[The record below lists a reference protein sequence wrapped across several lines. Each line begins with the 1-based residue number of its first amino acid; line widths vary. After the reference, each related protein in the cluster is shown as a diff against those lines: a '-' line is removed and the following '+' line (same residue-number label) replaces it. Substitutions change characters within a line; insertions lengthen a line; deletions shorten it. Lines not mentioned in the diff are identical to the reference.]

1 MLFRGSL
8 SSVIKGEINRRSRG
22 APASIPLQPSMHKPC
37 LPPWPLTPQPLSDP
51 SGGASSKRI
60 PQCRAFSRA
69 CPPAIEQWA
78 GVKAIQ
84 SGLPPSCSPWLIN
97 HTPAARRVPSVI
109 LCLNYQQQFGSSYW
123 KDSYKYMPV
132 QVCKRGSLCGR
143 ETVCARFGLIVWP
156 ELIPEGLVFAHD
168 KAQSC
173 FRGKS
178 DRWTEEGGREWK
190 AVSQE
195 AAALTDLFCWTFPGE
210 SHLSEMLPAVR
221 GLKTPEN
228 KKN

>member
-1 MLFRGSL
+1 MCGHLVQWGTLCKWRYESSSNHSSPSLWFGIIAGGLWVSFRLFRGSL

-51 SGGASSKRI
+51 RGGASSKRI

-69 CPPAIEQWA
+69 CPPCDRAMSWSKSHT
-78 GVKAIQ
+78 VRP
-84 SGLPPSCSPWLIN
+84 PPSCSPWLIN

-132 QVCKRGSLCGR
+132 QVCKRGPLCGR
-143 ETVCARFGLIVWP
+143 ETVCARFGLIVRP

-173 FRGKS
+173 F
-178 DRWTEEGGREWK
+178 W
-190 AVSQE
+190 
-195 AAALTDLFCWTFPGE
+195 GE
-210 SHLSEMLPAVR
+210 IW
-221 GLKTPEN
+221 
-228 KKN
+228 